1 MPFRATRSERPH
13 PSRPRARGFGDD
25 NDADGVERS
34 GRGAGDWLKPVE
46 GIAEAAAL
54 VMFVAMMLATLLQI
68 LARYFLRVPLPWT
81 EELARTLFV
90 ASMTVG
96 IALAVRRR
104 EHIVVDFVF
113 VRFLPG
119 TKAMASLVFDAA
131 ILLFLAVWLW
141 GALLLIELNADAAY
155 VSLPWLRVAH
165 IYAVEAAAI
174 VLMMAFVLADAVRQ
188 YRILRFRRIGRLR

>member
-1 MPFRATRSERPH
+1 MSEGIGRTRQRA
-13 PSRPRARGFGDD
+13 D
-25 NDADGVERS
+25 
-34 GRGAGDWLKPVE
+34 DWLRLVD

-54 VMFVAMMLATLLQI
+54 ALFVGMMLATLLQV
-68 LARYFLRVPLPWT
+68 LARYFLYVSLPWT

-113 VRFLPG
+113 VKLPPG
-119 TKAMASLVFDAA
+119 AKALASLLFDAA

-141 GALLLIELNADAAY
+141 GALLLIELNANATY
-155 VSLPWLRVAH
+155 VTLPWLRVAH
-165 IYAVEAAAI
+165 IYGIEAAAI
-174 VLMMAFVLADAVRQ
+174 GLMMVFVLADAVRQ
-188 YRILRFRRIGRLR
+188 YRSHRVRRTGRPR

>member
-1 MPFRATRSERPH
+1 MSEC
-13 PSRPRARGFGDD
+13 
-25 NDADGVERS
+25 VKRS
-34 GRGAGDWLKPVE
+34 GQRSGDWLRQVD

-54 VMFVAMMLATLLQI
+54 ALFVGRMLATHLQV
-68 LARYFLRVPLPWT
+68 LARYLLYVSLPWT

-104 EHIVVDFVF
+104 EHIVVDFVL
-113 VRFLPG
+113 VRLAPG
-119 TKAMASLVFDAA
+119 AKALASLLFDAA

-141 GALLLIELNADAAY
+141 GALLLIELNANATY

-165 IYAVEAAAI
+165 IYRVEAAAI
-174 VLMMAFVLADAVRQ
+174 GLMMVFVLTDAVRQ
-188 YRILRFRRIGRLR
+188 YRSLRMLRTGGPR

>member
-1 MPFRATRSERPH
+1 VAERI
-13 PSRPRARGFGDD
+13 
-25 NDADGVERS
+25 
-34 GRGAGDWLKPVE
+34 GRTGQRAGDWLRRID

-54 VMFVAMMLATLLQI
+54 AVFVGMMLATLLQV
-68 LARYFLRVPLPWT
+68 LARYLLHVALPWT

-113 VRFLPG
+113 ARLLPG
-119 TKAMASLVFDAA
+119 TKALASLLFDAA

-141 GALLLIELNADAAY
+141 GALVLMELNANAAY
-155 VSLPWLRVAH
+155 VTLPWLRVAYV
-165 IYAVEAAAI
+165 YAVEAAAI
-174 VLMMAFVLADAVRQ
+174 VLMMVFVLADAVGQ
-188 YRILRFRRIGRLR
+188 YRTLRIRHTGRPR